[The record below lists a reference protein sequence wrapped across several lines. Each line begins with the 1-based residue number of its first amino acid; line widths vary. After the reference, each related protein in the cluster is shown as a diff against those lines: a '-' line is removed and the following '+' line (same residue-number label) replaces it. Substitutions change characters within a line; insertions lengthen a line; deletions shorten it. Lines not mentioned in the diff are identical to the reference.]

1 MIEGRVHTASIAMG
15 KFSDDG
21 QWWWDGTTWVAT
33 AQVVLP
39 QLPPTEFEQ
48 SGKLETARSRLRKRG
63 WLNWAHDFSLVGL
76 TAAVLFV
83 PAERALRDYRLWT
96 LEQLALATA
105 YLLGPNEP
113 MLAAEATVM
122 PPEYVGDS
130 SKRGLAV
137 VLTAAHVLLLRI
149 DSLDGQPR
157 WIALAARP
165 TDVKMKVRPFLQR
178 LFRGPA
184 LVVSRGNEQWIIRGE
199 IGVFQP
205 KPVVDAWR
213 QAADGTVLTR

>member
-1 MIEGRVHTASIAMG
+1 VHTASIA
-15 KFSDDG
+15 KAQFSDDG

-48 SGKLETARSRLRKRG
+48 SGKLEAARSRLRKRG
-63 WLNWAHDFSLVGL
+63 WLNWANDFSLVGL
-76 TAAVLFV
+76 TAAVLFL

-105 YLLGPNEP
+105 YLLGANEP
-113 MLAAEATVM
+113 ILAGDATIM

-130 SKRGLAV
+130 SKRDLAV
-137 VLTAAHVLLLRI
+137 VVTAAHVLLFRI
-149 DSLDGQPR
+149 DFLDGQPR

-165 TDVKMKVRPFLQR
+165 TDVKMKVRPLIES
-178 LFRGPA
+178 LFMGQA

-199 IGVFQP
+199 LGVFKP
-205 KPVVDAWR
+205 KPVLDAWR
-213 QAADGTVLTR
+213 QAANGTVHTG